1 MALDLIL
8 NNSDEFENLISS
20 QDKRVSEALV
30 GVILK
35 NLKSK
40 KRHLHV
46 LSVNDLRRRKYL

>member
-1 MALDLIL
+1 MALDFIL

-40 KRHLHV
+40 KRHQ
-46 LSVNDLRRRKYL
+46 